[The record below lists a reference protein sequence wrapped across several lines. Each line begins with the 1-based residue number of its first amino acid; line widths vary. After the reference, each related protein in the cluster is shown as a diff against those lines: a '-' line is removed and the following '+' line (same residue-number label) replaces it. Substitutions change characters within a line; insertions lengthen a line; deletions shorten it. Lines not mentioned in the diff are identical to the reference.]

1 MYEVGDKVIYQGADK
16 NAYKKVGVLKSIEEK
31 DGKPQ
36 LTVEFEGGETF
47 TAPID
52 DWSKEFTNA
61 ATNAKFKVG
70 DRVRVIGHPELEGTK
85 GTVWKIKPNGQVGIT
100 TGYDMQGHPFDE
112 WVHESFLVKA
122 ANACRSTNSVVRN
135 AMAANRRIARNA
147 KFNQYSS
154 DKDFGNGIECLVEDK
169 NGVIKTS
176 VRAGHGGS
184 YVTGSAAEIKSWM
197 RSEEAKLKAIFD
209 AVNKAVAFASKW
221 DGKPTESYDA

>member
-1 MYEVGDKVIYQGADK
+1 M
-16 NAYKKVGVLKSIEEK
+16 
-31 DGKPQ
+31 
-36 LTVEFEGGETF
+36 
-47 TAPID
+47 
-52 DWSKEFTNA
+52 
-61 ATNAKFKVG
+61 
-70 DRVRVIGHPELEGTK
+70 
-85 GTVWKIKPNGQVGIT
+85 
-100 TGYDMQGHPFDE
+100 
-112 WVHESFLVKA
+112 
-122 ANACRSTNSVVRN
+122 
-135 AMAANRRIARNA
+135 ARNA
-147 KFNQYSS
+147 KFNPYSS

>member
-52 DWSKEFTNA
+52 DWSRKFNNA
-61 ATNAKFKVG
+61 ATHV
-70 DRVRVIGHPELEGTK
+70 
-85 GTVWKIKPNGQVGIT
+85 
-100 TGYDMQGHPFDE
+100 
-112 WVHESFLVKA
+112 
-122 ANACRSTNSVVRN
+122 STNSVVRN
-135 AMAANRRIARNA
+135 AMVANRRMARNAYCEAGDYIETKDGGQDTVKRVVGDKVYLKSGDVISMSDVKAVLNAKRVARNA
-147 KFNQYSS
+147 KFNPYSS